1 MYKNN
6 NGEDA
11 HRKAPIFKYCGCLSY
26 ILEKYENN
34 PKKKGTDNRVFDNIF
49 HYIIII

>member
-26 ILEKYENN
+26 ILEKYENK
-34 PKKKGTDNRVFDNIF
+34 PKKKAPITEFF
-49 HYIIII
+49 IISFIILYL